1 MIIEPVWHSVKPMQM
16 ATKSAIE
23 NHPEEKIVCKFD
35 DGTIRMYLDE
45 HPFAELTE
53 VFFLP

>member
-1 MIIEPVWHSVKPMQM
+1 MTIEPVWHSVKPMQII
-16 ATKSAIE
+16 TSSALNSYDE
-23 NHPEEKIVCKFD
+23 KKIVCKFD
-35 DGTIRMYLDE
+35 DGTICMYLDE